1 MKNKPLITFIFGTRP
16 EAIKLAPVIIAFEK
30 CSKIKKRVVLSGQ
43 HKEMV
48 SQVLEMFNISP
59 DIDLDIMKH
68 NQSLTEI
75 TSKTLKGLEEEFKNF
90 PPNIVLVQGD
100 TTTSFAA
107 SLAAFYMKI
116 PIGHI
121 EAGLRT
127 NNFFDPYPEELNRR
141 LISQLASFHFAPTLM
156 AEQNLN
162 SSNLLGPI
170 YVTGNTVIDAIKI
183 VEKDLP
189 RIEIPDINWDIK
201 KIILTT
207 IHRRENWGSRLES
220 ICQGIKKVIDEHED
234 VIFLLPMHKNKIVRD
249 PLKKFL
255 GDLPQVFLLEPFDYK
270 SLLSIIKNCFFIMSD
285 SGGIQEE
292 VPSFKKPILI
302 LRETTERQEIIDSG
316 KGILVG
322 TNPDNIFKF
331 ASKLLTD
338 KNFYESMTTGTNPFG
353 DGNSSERILQICLKN
368 LGISKKL

>member
-189 RIEIPDINWDIK
+189 R
-201 KIILTT
+201 
-207 IHRRENWGSRLES
+207 
-220 ICQGIKKVIDEHED
+220 
-234 VIFLLPMHKNKIVRD
+234 M
-249 PLKKFL
+249 KF
-255 GDLPQVFLLEPFDYK
+255 Q
-270 SLLSIIKNCFFIMSD
+270 
-285 SGGIQEE
+285 
-292 VPSFKKPILI
+292 ILI
-302 LRETTERQEIIDSG
+302 
-316 KGILVG
+316 GI
-322 TNPDNIFKF
+322 
-331 ASKLLTD
+331 
-338 KNFYESMTTGTNPFG
+338 
-353 DGNSSERILQICLKN
+353 
-368 LGISKKL
+368 